1 MALSILVILPL
12 YSLFNFSLYYTF
24 FNFFLINII
33 CLISVKKWYHHK
45 TNIFTYLES
54 ISFPMYLL
62 HQNIGFLIIRYME
75 SIGLTQEI
83 FILIPILI
91 IILLSWGVTFLLN
104 NIYILYYAKWK
115 NANCDYFRSEKKRI
129 RFVNIKL

>member
-1 MALSILVILPL
+1 
-12 YSLFNFSLYYTF
+12 
-24 FNFFLINII
+24 
-33 CLISVKKWYHHK
+33 
-45 TNIFTYLES
+45 
-54 ISFPMYLL
+54 MYLL

-115 NANCDYFRSEKKRI
+115 NANCDYFRSEKKENYH
-129 RFVNIKL
+129 F